1 MEFTASIEFDAPA
14 PEVAAMLADPEYARH
29 KVALSG
35 ATSGTADVLGDA
47 VGAFTVTTRRVLPTT
62 DIPAAYR
69 SFVGSSLEIR
79 QVEAWEAPAADGS
92 RRGTIALDVTGAPV
106 RVTGSLSL
114 TPAPDG
120 HAVERIA
127 GDIKASVPFVGKT
140 IERAVADNVH
150 RVVALERKAA
160 ADWLAGRR

>member
-14 PEVAAMLADPEYARH
+14 AEVAAMLADAEYARR
-29 KVALSG
+29 KVTLSG

-47 VGAFTVTTRRVLPTT
+47 DGPFTVTTRRVMPTT

-69 SFVGSSLEIR
+69 SLVGSSLEIR

-92 RRGTIALDVTGAPV
+92 RRGTLALDVTGAPV
-106 RVTGSLSL
+106 RVTGSVALL
-114 TPAPDG
+114 PAPDG
-120 HAVERIA
+120 RSVERVT
-127 GDIKASVPFVGKT
+127 GDIKASVPFVGRAV
-140 IERAVADNVH
+140 ERAVADNVH
-150 RVVALERKAA
+150 SVVELERRAA